1 MKLAQYIYI
10 YIAEFLFCLIHRKQ
24 TVFRATWPETRGTRG
39 HEEEIHSFVRPHES
53 KFFPVAPNFQ
63 RRKVRETTFFGE
75 GVSDYSRGLPFALQL
90 CQNPLYSPLDATIM
104 LYYSV
109 FVSILY
115 TRGSWL
121 RCLVHLLLL
130 LHFEETFFTNLPS
143 WLRKFPNNRNFRIFK
158 IAKEEGSFRY
168 LFFSEEEK
176 VENWRDD
183 SERRRKAGI
192 QKYRN
197 LCEQFN
203 FPLDKPRHRSHLV
216 STIVSFYLMRN

>member
-1 MKLAQYIYI
+1 MPLG
-10 YIAEFLFCLIHRKQ
+10 RKRE
-24 TVFRATWPETRGTRG
+24 VPEGTRRKF
-39 HEEEIHSFVRPHES
+39 IHSSVPTSR
-53 KFFPVAPNFQ
+53 NFSPLCPIFNGEKCAK
-63 RRKVRETTFFGE
+63 RRSSGREF
-75 GVSDYSRGLPFALQL
+75 SDYSRGLPFALQL

-130 LHFEETFFTNLPS
+130 LHFEKTFFTNLPS

>member
-1 MKLAQYIYI
+1 M
-10 YIAEFLFCLIHRKQ
+10 
-24 TVFRATWPETRGTRG
+24 FRATWPETRGTRG
-39 HEEEIHSFVRPHES
+39 HEEEIHSFIRPHES

-75 GVSDYSRGLPFALQL
+75 GASDYSRGLPFALQL

-130 LHFEETFFTNLPS
+130 LHFEKTFFTNLPS
-143 WLRKFPNNRNFRIFK
+143 WLRKFPNNRNFRIFR

-168 LFFSEEEK
+168 LFFFRGREGRKLEGWFRETKESWYSE
-176 VENWRDD
+176 
-183 SERRRKAGI
+183 I
-192 QKYRN
+192 
-197 LCEQFN
+197 
-203 FPLDKPRHRSHLV
+203 
-216 STIVSFYLMRN
+216 